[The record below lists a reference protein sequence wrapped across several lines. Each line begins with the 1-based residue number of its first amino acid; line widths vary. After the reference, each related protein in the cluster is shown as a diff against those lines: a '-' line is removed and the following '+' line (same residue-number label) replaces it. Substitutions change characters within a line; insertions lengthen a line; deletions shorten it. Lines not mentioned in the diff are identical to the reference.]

1 MKNILTISAL
11 ALSILI
17 AAPAYSHEEGNSM
30 GMMKS
35 SPHAAEAPFDI
46 QYLDT
51 MAEHHREGIKMF
63 QMAIEKS
70 DNQEIKTMAQKM
82 IDDQKKEIPELKSMR
97 DDIQSSAPEAV
108 NMEMPG
114 MMSMDMKALDAKSGS
129 AFDHAF
135 LDMTIKHH
143 QGAVDMSKNALKSAQ
158 NKSVKDKAQM
168 IIDMQ
173 GKEIAKMKDMRE
185 AMK

>member
-1 MKNILTISAL
+1 MKNILTVSAL

-17 AAPAYSHEEGNSM
+17 AAPAYSHEEGNGM
-30 GMMKS
+30 EMMKS
-35 SPHAAEAPFDI
+35 SPNAAAAPFDI

-51 MAEHHREGIKMF
+51 MAEHHREGIKIF
-63 QMAIEKS
+63 QTAVEKS
-70 DNQEIKTMAQKM
+70 GNQEIKTMAQEM
-82 IDDQKKEIPELKSMR
+82 IADQKKEIPELKTMR
-97 DDIQSSAPEAV
+97 DDIQPSAPEAV

-114 MMSMDMKALDAKSGS
+114 MMSMDMKELETTTGA

-143 QGAVDMSKNALKSAQ
+143 QGAVDMSKNALKLVQ

-168 IIDMQ
+168 VIDMQ
-173 GKEIAKMKDMRE
+173 GKEIAKMKKIRE